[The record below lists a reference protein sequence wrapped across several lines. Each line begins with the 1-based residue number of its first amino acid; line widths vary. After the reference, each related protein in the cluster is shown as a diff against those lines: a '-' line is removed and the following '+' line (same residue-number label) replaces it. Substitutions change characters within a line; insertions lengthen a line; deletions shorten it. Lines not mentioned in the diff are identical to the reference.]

1 MLFAVVFSSSA
12 SVGYTLSAAGAA
24 PRPALQPAGAA
35 PAAAFSGLRLAAA
48 RVRMSDEMSEEEFL
62 AMQDAE
68 ELVDAEGNVVTQ
80 TQELSEGAKRVVR
93 GMRSETG
100 VEFAPWM
107 KVDAEA
113 IARADRERKE
123 RKARQ
128 AAQAKQL
135 DPYAMDPQAAELG
148 AGARPPPPP
157 DASLAAPPHARPA
170 SAARRRPQVKDP
182 VRGRGGAEV
191 VHRQRGGQRRLHR
204 AAATGRCPPPGLL
217 LGSLPPPRAAPAPP
231 LLRRH
236 RCLRRPRVVRE
247 LRAAQDQGPRRRRLH
262 LHRRHLLAR
271 DVGLPHPRLRLDGHS
286 LRRLPK
292 AGRDRRAE

>member
-1 MLFAVVFSSSA
+1 MLAVLSSA
-12 SVGYTLSAAGAA
+12 SAGYTLSVAGAA
-24 PRPALQPAGAA
+24 PRPALQSAGAA
-35 PAAAFSGLRLAAA
+35 AAAAFSGLRLAAA

-68 ELVDAEGNVVTQ
+68 ELVDADGNVVTQ

-157 DASLAAPPHARPA
+157 DAYLACKTPA

-182 VRGRGGAEV
+182 IRGRGGAEV

-204 AAATGRCPPPGLL
+204 AAATGR
-217 LGSLPPPRAAPAPP
+217 
-231 LLRRH
+231 H
-236 RCLRRPRVVRE
+236 
-247 LRAAQDQGPRRRRLH
+247 
-262 LHRRHLLAR
+262 
-271 DVGLPHPRLRLDGHS
+271 
-286 LRRLPK
+286 
-292 AGRDRRAE
+292 